1 MVSKEDREA
10 YEEGLRDKRIS
21 EEINPMAEFVSIFG
35 PSNRPSDSYPSEQT
49 AYDKGLEGEE
59 LDEDKDD
66 DDGGGGGGFC
76 YLTTACVNSKGLPDN
91 CLELRTLRN
100 FRDKILMK
108 DSKGKKAIE
117 EYYKIAPLII
127 ESINEKRYSQS
138 IWDNLHGDIR
148 KAVSLVKSK
157 DFDSAF
163 NHYKDMTLKLKEKY
177 L

>member
-10 YEEGLRDKRIS
+10 YEDGLKDAKSFGNSPFDI
-21 EEINPMAEFVSIFG
+21 IFG
-35 PSNRPSDSYPSEQT
+35 PTNYHHDSK
-49 AYDKGLEGEE
+49 AYDKGLREE
-59 LDEDKDD
+59 QLDEDKDD
-66 DDGGGGGGFC
+66 DDDDDDEDKDDDDGGFC

-148 KAVSLVKSK
+148 KAVSLVKSE